1 MKPITILMIFIGCLA
16 GSGWASAGSSSPTP
30 QAKTANSSASL
41 FQSAVSAYERKN
53 YPVALKIFTKL
64 AEQGDA
70 IAQSALG
77 FMYANGEGVPKD
89 ASQAVT
95 WYRKAAEQG
104 LDVAQ
109 YELGLMYANGEGVPK
124 NASQAAAWYRKAAEQ
139 GHAIAQYNLG
149 VMYGNGEGV
158 PKDASQAVTW
168 YRKAAEQGNAKA
180 QFNLGVMYANG
191 EGVPKDY
198 VQAAKWLYLGKANGV
213 EADKAI
219 RQIES
224 MMSHQ
229 QIEQAQALATQW
241 WQNHH

>member
-16 GSGWASAGSSSPTP
+16 GSGWASAGSPSPTP

-41 FQSAVSAYERKN
+41 FQSAASAYERKN

-70 IAQSALG
+70 SAQFNLG
-77 FMYANGEGVPKD
+77 VMYANGEGVPKD

-104 LDVAQ
+104 VAQ
-109 YELGLMYANGEGVPK
+109 
-124 NASQAAAWYRKAAEQ
+124 
-139 GHAIAQYNLG
+139 
-149 VMYGNGEGV
+149 
-158 PKDASQAVTW
+158 
-168 YRKAAEQGNAKA
+168 A

-191 EGVPKDY
+191 EGVPKDASQAAAWYRKAAEQGVAQAQLNLGVMYAIGEGVPKDY
-198 VQAAKWLYLGKANGV
+198 VQAAKWFYLGKANGV

>member
-16 GSGWASAGSSSPTP
+16 GSGWASAGSPSPTP

-70 IAQSALG
+70 NAQFALG
-77 FMYANGEGVPKD
+77 F
-89 ASQAVT
+89 
-95 WYRKAAEQG
+95 
-104 LDVAQ
+104 
-109 YELGLMYANGEGVPK
+109 
-124 NASQAAAWYRKAAEQ
+124 
-139 GHAIAQYNLG
+139 
-149 VMYGNGEGV
+149 
-158 PKDASQAVTW
+158 
-168 YRKAAEQGNAKA
+168 
-180 QFNLGVMYANG
+180 MYANG

-198 VQAAKWLYLGKANGV
+198 VQAAKWFYLGKANGVEADGV

-224 MMSHQ
+224 RMSHQ

>member
-1 MKPITILMIFIGCLA
+1 MKPIAILMIFISFLA
-16 GSGWASAGSSSPTP
+16 GPSWASVDSLSPTP

-53 YPVALKIFTKL
+53 YPVALKILTEL

-70 IAQSALG
+70 A
-77 FMYANGEGVPKD
+77 
-89 ASQAVT
+89 
-95 WYRKAAEQG
+95 
-104 LDVAQ
+104 
-109 YELGLMYANGEGVPK
+109 
-124 NASQAAAWYRKAAEQ
+124 
-139 GHAIAQYNLG
+139 
-149 VMYGNGEGV
+149 
-158 PKDASQAVTW
+158 
-168 YRKAAEQGNAKA
+168 A
-180 QFNLGVMYANG
+180 QFNLGVMYLNGEGVPRDVSQALTWYHKAAEQGNAVAQFFLGDMYRYG

-198 VQAAKWLYLGKANGV
+198 VQAAKWLYLAKANGAAKTD
-213 EADKAI
+213 EAI

>member
-16 GSGWASAGSSSPTP
+16 GSGWASAGSPSPTP

-41 FQSAVSAYERKN
+41 FQSAASAYERKN
-53 YPVALKIFTKL
+53 YPVALKILTEL
-64 AEQGDA
+64 AEQGHA
-70 IAQSALG
+70 TAQFALG
-77 FMYANGEGVPKD
+77 VMYRHGEGVPKD

-95 WYRKAAEQG
+95 WYRNAAEQG
-104 LDVAQ
+104 DASAQ
-109 YELGLMYANGEGVPK
+109 L
-124 NASQAAAWYRKAAEQ
+124 
-139 GHAIAQYNLG
+139 NLG
-149 VMYGNGEGV
+149 VMY
-158 PKDASQAVTW
+158 
-168 YRKAAEQGNAKA
+168 Y
-180 QFNLGVMYANG
+180 NG

-198 VQAAKWLYLGKANGV
+198 VQAAKWFYLGKANGV

>member
-16 GSGWASAGSSSPTP
+16 GSGWASAGSPSPTP

-64 AEQGDA
+64 AEQGHA
-70 IAQSALG
+70 NAQFALG
-77 FMYANGEGVPKD
+77 VMYDNGEGVPKD

-104 LDVAQ
+104 HAGAQ
-109 YELGLMYANGEGVPK
+109 FALGIMYRHGEGVSK
-124 NASQAAAWYRKAAEQ
+124 DMAQAAAWYRKAAEQ
-139 GHAIAQYNLG
+139 GHAG
-149 VMYGNGEGV
+149 
-158 PKDASQAVTW
+158 
-168 YRKAAEQGNAKA
+168 A
-180 QFNLGVMYANG
+180 QFSLGAMYDSG

-198 VQAAKWLYLGKANGV
+198 VQAAKWFYLGKANGV

>member
-1 MKPITILMIFIGCLA
+1 
-16 GSGWASAGSSSPTP
+16 
-30 QAKTANSSASL
+30 
-41 FQSAVSAYERKN
+41 
-53 YPVALKIFTKL
+53 
-64 AEQGDA
+64 
-70 IAQSALG
+70 
-77 FMYANGEGVPKD
+77 MYANGEGVPKD

-104 LDVAQ
+104 YASAQ
-109 YELGLMYANGEGVPK
+109 FSLGFMYANGEGVPK
-124 NASQAAAWYRKAAEQ
+124 NASQA
-139 GHAIAQYNLG
+139 
-149 VMYGNGEGV
+149 
-158 PKDASQAVTW
+158 VTW
-168 YRKAAEQGNAKA
+168 YRKAAEQGDAKA

-198 VQAAKWLYLGKANGV
+198 VQAAKWFYLGKANGV

-224 MMSHQ
+224 RMSHQ

>member
-16 GSGWASAGSSSPTP
+16 GSGWASAGSPSPTP

-41 FQSAVSAYERKN
+41 FQSAASAYERKN
-53 YPVALKIFTKL
+53 YPVALKLFTKL

-70 IAQSALG
+70 SAQFALGFMYDNGEGVPKDASQAVTWYRKAAEQGDAKAQFNLG

-104 LDVAQ
+104 VAQ
-109 YELGLMYANGEGVPK
+109 
-124 NASQAAAWYRKAAEQ
+124 
-139 GHAIAQYNLG
+139 
-149 VMYGNGEGV
+149 
-158 PKDASQAVTW
+158 
-168 YRKAAEQGNAKA
+168 A

-198 VQAAKWLYLGKANGV
+198 VQAAKWFYLGKANGV

>member
-16 GSGWASAGSSSPTP
+16 GSGWASAGSPSPTP

-70 IAQSALG
+70 DAQFALG
-77 FMYANGEGVPKD
+77 VMYD
-89 ASQAVT
+89 
-95 WYRKAAEQG
+95 
-104 LDVAQ
+104 
-109 YELGLMYANGEGVPK
+109 NGEGVPK
-124 NASQAAAWYRKAAEQ
+124 N
-139 GHAIAQYNLG
+139 
-149 VMYGNGEGV
+149 
-158 PKDASQAVTW
+158 
-168 YRKAAEQGNAKA
+168 
-180 QFNLGVMYANG
+180 
-191 EGVPKDY
+191 Y

-213 EADKAI
+213 EADTAI
-219 RQIES
+219 RKIES

>member
-16 GSGWASAGSSSPTP
+16 GSGCASTGSPSPTP

-41 FQSAVSAYERKN
+41 FQSAASAFERKN
-53 YPVALKIFTKL
+53 YPVALKILTEL

-70 IAQSALG
+70 KAQFNLG
-77 FMYANGEGVPKD
+77 VMYDNGEGVPKD

-104 LDVAQ
+104 D
-109 YELGLMYANGEGVPK
+109 
-124 NASQAAAWYRKAAEQ
+124 AAAQ
-139 GHAIAQYNLG
+139 FNLG
-149 VMYGNGEGV
+149 VMYDNGEGV

-168 YRKAAEQGNAKA
+168 YRKAAEQGHAKA
-180 QFNLGVMYANG
+180 QFNLGAMYANG

-198 VQAAKWLYLGKANGV
+198 VQAAKWFYLGKANGV

>member
-1 MKPITILMIFIGCLA
+1 MIFIGCLA
-16 GSGWASAGSSSPTP
+16 GSGWASAGSPSPTP

-41 FQSAVSAYERKN
+41 FQSAASAYERKN
-53 YPVALKIFTKL
+53 YPVALKILTEL

-70 IAQSALG
+70 
-77 FMYANGEGVPKD
+77 
-89 ASQAVT
+89 
-95 WYRKAAEQG
+95 
-104 LDVAQ
+104 
-109 YELGLMYANGEGVPK
+109 
-124 NASQAAAWYRKAAEQ
+124 
-139 GHAIAQYNLG
+139 
-149 VMYGNGEGV
+149 
-158 PKDASQAVTW
+158 
-168 YRKAAEQGNAKA
+168 KA
-180 QFNLGVMYANG
+180 QLNLGVMYANG

-198 VQAAKWLYLGKANGV
+198 VQAAKWFYLGKANGV

>member
-16 GSGWASAGSSSPTP
+16 GSGCASTGSPSPTP
-30 QAKTANSSASL
+30 QAKTANSLASL
-41 FQSAVSAYERKN
+41 FQSAASAYERKN

-64 AEQGDA
+64 AEQGHA
-70 IAQSALG
+70 YAQFNLG
-77 FMYANGEGVPKD
+77 VMYDSGEGVPKN

-104 LDVAQ
+104 
-109 YELGLMYANGEGVPK
+109 
-124 NASQAAAWYRKAAEQ
+124 
-139 GHAIAQYNLG
+139 
-149 VMYGNGEGV
+149 
-158 PKDASQAVTW
+158 DAS
-168 YRKAAEQGNAKA
+168 A

-198 VQAAKWLYLGKANGV
+198 VQAAKWFYLGKAKGV
-213 EADKAI
+213 KADKAI

>member
-1 MKPITILMIFIGCLA
+1 MKRIAILMFLIGAL
-16 GSGWASAGSSSPTP
+16 
-30 QAKTANSSASL
+30 ANSGCTPEDFSSG
-41 FQSAVSAYERKN
+41 VSAYEQED
-53 YPVALKIFTKL
+53 YPRALEIFTRL

-70 IAQSALG
+70 DAQFALG
-77 FMYANGEGVPKD
+77 VMYANGKGVPKDASQAAAWYRKAAEQGDAKAQFNLGLMYANGEGVPKD

-95 WYRKAAEQG
+95 WYRKAAE
-104 LDVAQ
+104 
-109 YELGLMYANGEGVPK
+109 K
-124 NASQAAAWYRKAAEQ
+124 
-139 GHAIAQYNLG
+139 GHA
-149 VMYGNGEGV
+149 
-158 PKDASQAVTW
+158 
-168 YRKAAEQGNAKA
+168 RA
-180 QFNLGVMYANG
+180 QFNLGGMYYNG

-198 VQAAKWLYLGKANGV
+198 VQAAKWFYLGKANGV

>member
-16 GSGWASAGSSSPTP
+16 GSGWASAGSPSPTP

-41 FQSAVSAYERKN
+41 FQSAASAYERKN

-64 AEQGDA
+64 AEQGVA
-70 IAQSALG
+70 SAQFALG

-104 LDVAQ
+104 VAQ
-109 YELGLMYANGEGVPK
+109 
-124 NASQAAAWYRKAAEQ
+124 
-139 GHAIAQYNLG
+139 
-149 VMYGNGEGV
+149 
-158 PKDASQAVTW
+158 
-168 YRKAAEQGNAKA
+168 A
-180 QFNLGVMYANG
+180 QFNLGAMYYNG

-198 VQAAKWLYLGKANGV
+198 VQAAKWFYLGKANGV

>member
-16 GSGWASAGSSSPTP
+16 GYAWVSAGSPSPTP

-41 FQSAVSAYERKN
+41 FQSAASAYERKN
-53 YPVALKIFTKL
+53 YPVALKILTEL
-64 AEQGDA
+64 AEQG
-70 IAQSALG
+70 
-77 FMYANGEGVPKD
+77 YANAQFNLGGMYRRGEVVCKD
-89 ASQAVT
+89 RPQAVT
-95 WYRKAAEQG
+95 WLR
-104 LDVAQ
+104 
-109 YELGLMYANGEGVPK
+109 
-124 NASQAAAWYRKAAEQ
+124 QAAGQ
-139 GHAIAQYNLG
+139 GFAG
-149 VMYGNGEGV
+149 
-158 PKDASQAVTW
+158 
-168 YRKAAEQGNAKA
+168 A

-198 VQAAKWLYLGKANGV
+198 VQAAKWFYLGKANGV

>member
-16 GSGWASAGSSSPTP
+16 GSGWASAGSPSPTP

-53 YPVALKIFTKL
+53 YPVALKIFTEL

-70 IAQSALG
+70 SAQFNLGGMYRRGEGVPKDASQAVAWYRKAAEQGVARAQFALG
-77 FMYANGEGVPKD
+77 VSYANGEGVPKD

-104 LDVAQ
+104 
-109 YELGLMYANGEGVPK
+109 
-124 NASQAAAWYRKAAEQ
+124 
-139 GHAIAQYNLG
+139 
-149 VMYGNGEGV
+149 
-158 PKDASQAVTW
+158 DAS
-168 YRKAAEQGNAKA
+168 A
-180 QFNLGVMYANG
+180 QFNLGVMYENG
-191 EGVPKDY
+191 EGVPKNY
-198 VQAAKWLYLGKANGV
+198 VQAAKWFYLGKANGV

-241 WQNHH
+241 WQNHHR

>member
-1 MKPITILMIFIGCLA
+1 MIFIGCLA
-16 GSGWASAGSSSPTP
+16 GSGWASAGSPSPTP

-41 FQSAVSAYERKN
+41 FQSAASAFERKN
-53 YPVALKIFTKL
+53 YPVALKIFTEL

-70 IAQSALG
+70 G
-77 FMYANGEGVPKD
+77 VMYD
-89 ASQAVT
+89 
-95 WYRKAAEQG
+95 
-104 LDVAQ
+104 
-109 YELGLMYANGEGVPK
+109 NGEGVPK
-124 NASQAAAWYRKAAEQ
+124 NTSQAAAWYRKAAEQ
-139 GHAIAQYNLG
+139 G
-149 VMYGNGEGV
+149 
-158 PKDASQAVTW
+158 DAS
-168 YRKAAEQGNAKA
+168 A
-180 QFNLGVMYANG
+180 QFNLGVRYANG

-198 VQAAKWLYLGKANGV
+198 VQAAKWFYLGKANGV

>member
-16 GSGWASAGSSSPTP
+16 GSGWASAGSPSPTP

-41 FQSAVSAYERKN
+41 FQSAVSAYDRKN

-70 IAQSALG
+70 NAQFNLG
-77 FMYANGEGVPKD
+77 VMYANGKGVPKDASQAVTWFRKAAEQGDAKAQFNLGVRYANGEGVPKD

-95 WYRKAAEQG
+95 WFRKAAEQG
-104 LDVAQ
+104 FAQ
-109 YELGLMYANGEGVPK
+109 AQFSLGL
-124 NASQAAAWYRKAAEQ
+124 R
-139 GHAIAQYNLG
+139 
-149 VMYGNGEGV
+149 
-158 PKDASQAVTW
+158 
-168 YRKAAEQGNAKA
+168 
-180 QFNLGVMYANG
+180 YANG

-198 VQAAKWLYLGKANGV
+198 VQAAKWFYLGKANGV

-219 RQIES
+219 RLIES

>member
-16 GSGWASAGSSSPTP
+16 GSGWASAGSPSPTP

-53 YPVALKIFTKL
+53 YPVALKIFTEL

-70 IAQSALG
+70 DAQFNLG
-77 FMYANGEGVPKD
+77 GMYRRGEGVSKD
-89 ASQAVT
+89 MA
-95 WYRKAAEQG
+95 
-104 LDVAQ
+104 
-109 YELGLMYANGEGVPK
+109 
-124 NASQAAAWYRKAAEQ
+124 QAAAWYRKAAEQ
-139 GHAIAQYNLG
+139 G
-149 VMYGNGEGV
+149 
-158 PKDASQAVTW
+158 D
-168 YRKAAEQGNAKA
+168 AKA
-180 QFNLGVMYANG
+180 QFNLGVMYYNG

-198 VQAAKWLYLGKANGV
+198 VQAAKWFYLGKANGV
-213 EADKAI
+213 EADEAI

-224 MMSHQ
+224 RMSRQ